1 MFLCFVND
9 GVGGWITSQV
19 TATADCMGFVAQSA
33 DSYSD
38 LALLFKTYFEFDE
51 SLFSLIVGFLLW
63 VVIFLVVTLVLYF
76 LWEEF
81 NG

>member
-51 SLFSLIVGFLLW
+51 SLFSLIVGLNLVAFVTGYGLRR
-63 VVIFLVVTLVLYF
+63 VVRGLSML
-76 LWEEF
+76 
-81 NG
+81 